1 MITLQGISY
10 TQKTN
15 AVVCVDGQF
24 IAGMELIY
32 QKMPDK
38 KWYMILDDDT
48 FLVKSNLE
56 LLLTHLDPNKP
67 YYMGNAVG
75 DYRGRF
81 GHGGSA
87 IVLSSEAMRRLFKRK
102 DIVKAAYRNSL
113 DETWGDKLV
122 ATTLQKVGIYLEER
136 YSHHFNGEPPELTRV
151 TADKFC
157 SPVLSFHSLR
167 KPTAMADLSQALGG
181 KVSPVLWG
189 ELLDLF
195 GGAAA
200 AAAAPG
206 STASMEGI
214 RDTDRVGPPDEEKGS
229 KTWSSVRDA
238 DECRAKCSGRPRWC
252 LAWTYDGATKECHA
266 SPWVVPGAEDAA
278 GKVSGVNQAMIEKMG
293 RRCF

>member
-1 MITLQGISY
+1 
-10 TQKTN
+10 
-15 AVVCVDGQF
+15 
-24 IAGMELIY
+24 MELMY

-48 FLVKSNLE
+48 YLVKSNLE
-56 LLLTHLDPNKP
+56 LLLSHLDPDKP
-67 YYMGNAVG
+67 YYIGNAVG

-87 IVLSSEAMRRLFKRK
+87 IVLSAEAMRRLFKRG

-136 YSHHFNGEPPELTRV
+136 YSHHFNGEPPELTRI

-157 SPVLSFHSLR
+157 SPILSFHSLR
-167 KPTAMADLSQALGG
+167 KPTAMADLSQAVGR

-189 ELLDLF
+189 ELLDIF
-195 GGAAA
+195 GAAITPA
-200 AAAAPG
+200 AATMAG
-206 STASMEGI
+206 D
-214 RDTDRVGPPDEEKGS
+214 RDADRVGVPDEEKGS

-252 LAWTYDGATKECHA
+252 LAWTYDGQTKECHA
-266 SPWVVPGAEDAA
+266 SPWVVPGAEDAT
-278 GKVSGVNQAMIEKMG
+278 GKVSGVNQALIEKLG